1 MLTASS
7 GYVKK
12 RNKIYLRIWRTS
24 EREPCYIYRQFHR
37 TGPSLG
43 LYWKLQRSAKR
54 RGCLISYSQAE
65 PGIELTQPRTHLLA
79 EPCIH
84 TSRNIPLCQALSA
97 DKASGHTGLG
107 KKVLPRLR

>member
-37 TGPSLG
+37 TGPRLG
-43 LYWKLQRSAKR
+43 LYWKLIDQINLM
-54 RGCLISYSQAE
+54 GFF
-65 PGIELTQPRTHLLA
+65 TF
-79 EPCIH
+79 
-84 TSRNIPLCQALSA
+84 
-97 DKASGHTGLG
+97 ASLVHTGMSG
-107 KKVLPRLR
+107 ISSKAGPRGAIQ